1 MPDGI
6 IISDGALDF
15 SGGVDTL
22 KTTTVASQ
30 ANPNGL
36 GRNQLAFLDNATVR
50 DGGITQRWGWID
62 KGRIRAGDAIYQGGM
77 FYEPVSDA
85 FPYLILSIGG
95 QLMAVNV
102 DNPSAPVILNPSD
115 PNPPTVDQAF
125 FVQGEQYAII
135 QAGDNV
141 TLPFFWDGTTL
152 RRSHGITGNLSGPL
166 INEIPPATAMDYFM
180 NRIWY
185 AQGRLYSA
193 GDIVGGS
200 TTVLNVTENPL
211 AIGGD
216 GFTVPT
222 QAGNIRALKHSSQ
235 LDTTLGQGDL
245 YIGTPKA
252 IYALT
257 VPVTRASWI
266 ASTEP
271 LQRVVQLVNGPVNDR
286 SVVQV
291 NGDLFYQSREPSIR
305 SLFASIRYFNQWGN
319 RTIAANEQRVLN
331 FNNRALLRFAT
342 GIQFDNRMLQS
353 ALPQTVPQGVIH
365 KAIIPLDFLPLGSFE
380 STTNPV
386 WEGMYEGLDI
396 YQLFEADFG
405 GLQRA
410 FAVVRNQTDASYHL
424 WELTNFSKTDAND
437 SRVTWLIESPAFT
450 WGKEM
455 SLKQLVGGDIW
466 ADRLSGD
473 VIFKLE
479 YRVDSDA
486 CWRLW
491 WEWQQCSARNTC
503 EDVSNP
509 ICYPAGPLPE
519 GFRSTMTLPK
529 PKTVCVSSTRRPSD
543 LGYQFQV
550 RLTIKGWCRI
560 RGILLH
566 AVPVERKLYQGQVC

>member
-6 IISDGALDF
+6 IISDGTVDF

-22 KTTTVASQ
+22 KTPTVQSQ

-62 KGRIRAGDAIYQGGM
+62 KGVIRDGSAIYQGGM

-95 QLMAVNV
+95 LLYKVDV
-102 DNPSAPVILNPSD
+102 DNPSAASIINIGF
-115 PNPPTVDQAF
+115 PNPIAVDQAF
-125 FVQGEQYAII
+125 FVQAEQYAVI

-141 TLPFFWDGTTL
+141 TMPLFWDGLTMV
-152 RRSHGITGNLSGPL
+152 RSRGITGNISGPN
-166 INEIPPATAMDYFM
+166 INQLPPATAMDYFM

-185 AQGRLYSA
+185 AQGRVYSA
-193 GDIVGGS
+193 GDILGGS
-200 TTVLNVTENPL
+200 ATILNVTENPL

-222 QAGNIRALKHSSQ
+222 QAGNIRALKHSAQ

-245 YIGTPKA
+245 YVGTPKA

-257 VPVTRASWI
+257 VPVTRAAWL

-271 LQRVVQLVNGPVNDR
+271 LQRVIQLVNGPVNDR

-305 SLFASIRYFNQWGN
+305 SLFSSIRYFNQWGN
-319 RTIAANEQRVLN
+319 RTIAANEVRVLN
-331 FNNRALLRFAT
+331 FNNRALLRFAS
-342 GIQFDNRMLQS
+342 GIQFDNRMLQT
-353 ALPQTVPQGVIH
+353 ALPISVPQGVVH
-365 KAIIPLDFLPLGSFE
+365 QGIIPLDFLPLGSFE
-380 STTNPV
+380 ANTNPV
-386 WEGMYEGLDI
+386 WEGLYEGLQI
-396 YQLFEADFG
+396 YQMFESDFG

-424 WELTNFSKTDAND
+424 WELTNFSKTDNVD
-437 SRVTWLIESPAFT
+437 SRVTWIIESPAFT
-450 WGKEM
+450 WGKEF
-455 SLKQLVGGDIW
+455 SLKKLVGAEIW
-466 ADRLSGD
+466 IERLFGD

-486 CWRLW
+486 CWNLW
-491 WEWQQCSARNTC
+491 WEWDQCSARNTC
-503 EDVSNP
+503 EDVINP
-509 ICYPAGPLPE
+509 ICYPASPYPE
-519 GFRSTMTLPK
+519 SYRSTMSVPK
-529 PKTVCVSSTRRPSD
+529 PKAVCKSATGRPSD
-543 LGYQFQV
+543 TGYQFQV
-550 RLTIKGWCRI
+550 RLTIKGFCRVS
-560 RGILLH
+560 GILLH
-566 AVPVERKLYQGQVC
+566 AQPMERKLYLGQVC